1 MTVHTMKRAWAAALL
16 TICAVGFAGRE
27 AGAQRLESRFSVG
40 DHFPDLP
47 FPALADGKPTRL
59 SDFRG
64 RKVMLHV
71 FASW

>member
-1 MTVHTMKRAWAAALL
+1 VRTVRLSSVVAMLL
-16 TICAVGFAGRE
+16 ATASLATATAPG
-27 AGAQRLESRFSVG
+27 AGAQRLDPRFDVG
-40 DHFPDLP
+40 DVFPDLVLP
-47 FPALADGKPTRL
+47 SLDDGTPLRL